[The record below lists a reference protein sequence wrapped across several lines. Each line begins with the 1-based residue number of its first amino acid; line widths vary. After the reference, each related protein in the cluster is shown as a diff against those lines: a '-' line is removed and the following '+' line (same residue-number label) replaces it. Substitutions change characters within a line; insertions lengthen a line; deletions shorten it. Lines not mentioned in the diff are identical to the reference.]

1 MNSRKVMVVNWT
13 DLGIEIVVVS
23 VSVLPWLSFWVVI
36 VKLEV
41 EAVQLEVL
49 CSNVSAVLTFLRL
62 VFLGTAPTPVPAPA
76 PAPTPR
82 SEDAEE
88 RLSCIVRTVMMLLGE
103 KDDAVECT

>member
-13 DLGIEIVVVS
+13 DLGIEIVAVSMS
-23 VSVLPWLSFWVVI
+23 VSALPWLSLWVVI

-62 VFLGTAPTPVPAPA
+62 VFLGTAPVPAPA
-76 PAPTPR
+76 PALR
-82 SEDAEE
+82 SDDAEE

-103 KDDAVECT
+103 

>member
-23 VSVLPWLSFWVVI
+23 VSVSVLPWLSLWVVI

-62 VFLGTAPTPVPAPA
+62 VFLGTAPVPVPVPAPA
-76 PAPTPR
+76 LR
-82 SEDAEE
+82 SDDAEE

-103 KDDAVECT
+103 